1 MKEISQRLLAGEQ
14 GVQAYRFQGIDK
26 IAGFAPVG
34 INGWSIG
41 ATQNKEEFTS
51 ASKAIR
57 NSTILIAALQ
67 GPRSFMVDNRDSLF

>member
-1 MKEISQRLLAGEQ
+1 MKEINQRMLAGEQ

-26 IAGFAPVG
+26 IAGFTPVG

-41 ATQNKEEFTS
+41 ATQNKEEITS